1 MVTVVEDAGSAFAGS
16 AAAPR
21 TRPVLAALL
30 LKTDAGRDGVR
41 NVAVRLPAGKRTS
54 GQWTAFLEVGEEGE
68 EGEEGEGTRPLG
80 RAAEYTFLSTNE
92 KE

>member
-68 EGEEGEGTRPLG
+68 EGEGTRALG

>member
-68 EGEEGEGTRPLG
+68 EGEGTRPLG
-80 RAAEYTFLSTNE
+80 RAAEYTFLSTNK

>member
-54 GQWTAFLEVGEEGE
+54 GQWTAFLEVGEV
-68 EGEEGEGTRPLG
+68 GEGTRPLG